1 MSSYPEGNP
10 YAEIPDTYYRLK
22 EQSKRDRRKAYVA
35 SAIFAIAG
43 ILCLTAAFT
52 NDENNQQEP
61 KDPQITGS
69 AKPENHNADSDT
81 ALIII
86 GSITLAASASSG
98 GKAVLSQLS
107 DK

>member
-22 EQSKRDRRKAYVA
+22 EQSKRDRRRAYVA

-52 NDENNQQEP
+52 NDEKNQQEP

-81 ALIII
+81 ALIVI
-86 GSITLAASASSG
+86 GSIALAGSFAAGAKATL
-98 GKAVLSQLS
+98 
-107 DK
+107 DRE

>member
-10 YAEIPDTYYRLK
+10 YAQIPDTYYRLK
-22 EQSKRDRRKAYVA
+22 EQSKRDRRRAYIG

-52 NDENNQQEP
+52 NNENQQEP
-61 KDPQITGS
+61 RDPQMTRL

-81 ALIII
+81 ALIIV
-86 GSITLAASASSG
+86 GSIALAASVRSG
-98 GKAVLSQLS
+98 GKAIINGLSN
-107 DK
+107 K